1 MDEKCVVVSNL
12 SSFFY
17 KCMVPEQ
24 QEPVP
29 MEIEEPEEYGQLGFW
44 VFDLTKAKQWQCWA
58 MVMLGVFFVLS
69 NNGNTKQC
77 KYWTMLVLMQSNA
90 NAKKY

>member
-1 MDEKCVVVSNL
+1 MANLYIKKYFFLHFLDKSECTRHSECIMDEKCVVVSNL

-29 MEIEEPEEYGQLGFW
+29 MEIEEPEEYGQLGF
-44 VFDLTKAKQWQCWA
+44 
-58 MVMLGVFFVLS
+58 
-69 NNGNTKQC
+69 
-77 KYWTMLVLMQSNA
+77 
-90 NAKKY
+90 